1 MIKASYEANDDRYL
15 SLEVGGHAEFSE
27 FGKDLICAS
36 VSSIM
41 FGFMNA
47 LDELHENVEIRQST
61 NKIAIINKSESD
73 VVQDYFELVMMQLKT
88 IEESY
93 GDFIKVER
101 K

>member
-1 MIKASYEANDDRYL
+1 MIRATYELKDDRY
-15 SLEVGGHAEFSE
+15 VYIKVRGHAEFGE
-27 FGKDLICAS
+27 YGRDLICAS

-47 LDELHENVEIRQST
+47 LDELDEDIEIKQLKNEIVISSR
-61 NKIAIINKSESD
+61 SD
-73 VVQDYFELVMMQLKT
+73 LEKVQDYFRLVVMQLKT

>member
-1 MIKASYEANDDRYL
+1 MISAVYEVHNDAFC
-15 SLEVGGHAEFSE
+15 SLEVSGHAESGE
-27 FGKDLICAS
+27 YGKDLVCAS

-47 LDELHENVEIRQST
+47 LDVLEAD
-61 NKIAIINKSESD
+61 IAIECEDNRIFIADNSSLET
-73 VVQDYFELVMMQLKT
+73 VQDYFELVIMQLKT

>member
-1 MIKASYEANDDRYL
+1 MISAVYEVKDGNYV
-15 SLEVGGHAEFSE
+15 SLNVSGHAEYGE
-27 FGKDLICAS
+27 YGKDLVCAS

-47 LDELHENVEIRQST
+47 LDALDEKIEIEQLENEIVIKNHT
-61 NKIAIINKSESD
+61 NLA
-73 VVQDYFELVMMQLKT
+73 VVDDYFELVIMQLKT

>member
-1 MIKASYEANDDRYL
+1 MIKVVYEVIDDTYR
-15 SLEVGGHAEFSE
+15 SLNVSGHAEYDES
-27 FGKDLICAS
+27 GKDLICAS

-47 LDELHENVEIRQST
+47 LDELNEEVEIKQLT
-61 NKIAIINKSESD
+61 NSIKIVNHSNSKQ
-73 VVQDYFELVMMQLKT
+73 VQNYFELVIIQLKT

>member
-1 MIKASYEANDDRYL
+1 MIKAIYQVKDGNYQ
-15 SLEVGGHAEFSE
+15 SLRVSGHAEFGE
-27 FGKDLICAS
+27 YGRDLVCAS

-41 FGFMNA
+41 FGFMNGLDA
-47 LDELHENVEIRQST
+47 LNEDIEIQQLT
-61 NKIAIINKSESD
+61 NRIVIKNHTD
-73 VVQDYFELVMMQLKT
+73 LQVVNDYFELVIMQLKT

>member
-15 SLEVGGHAEFSE
+15 SLEVSGHAEFSE

>member
-1 MIKASYEANDDRYL
+1 MIKALYEANDRKYA
-15 SLEVGGHAEFSE
+15 SLEVSGHAEFDES
-27 FGKDLICAS
+27 GKDLICAS

-47 LDELHENVEIRQST
+47 LDALSEDIEIKQLT
-61 NKIAIINKSESD
+61 NKISIVNHSNSD
-73 VVQDYFELVMMQLKT
+73 VVNDYFELVMMQLKT

>member
-1 MIKASYEANDDRYL
+1 MIKVIYEARDNEYL
-15 SLEVGGHAEFSE
+15 DLEVSGHAEYDES
-27 FGKDLICAS
+27 GKDLICAS
-36 VSSIM
+36 VSSII

-47 LDELHENVEIRQST
+47 LDALNEDIEIKQLT
-61 NKIAIINKSESD
+61 NKIKITNHSSSST
-73 VVQDYFELVMMQLKT
+73 VQDYFELVMMQLKT

>member
-1 MIKASYEANDDRYL
+1 MIKAIYEAKDNQYL
-15 SLEVGGHAEFSE
+15 SLEVSGHAEYDES
-27 FGKDLICAS
+27 GKDLVCAS

-47 LDELHENVEIRQST
+47 IDELHEDVEIKQLT
-61 NKIAIINKSESD
+61 NKITIINHSSSD
-73 VVQDYFELVMMQLKT
+73 IIQDYLQLVMMQLKT

-93 GDFIKVER
+93 GNFIKVER